1 MEGVV
6 QFSEVTFL
14 SEIFA
19 KYREEMHLR
28 EGSRDPSVIVFFFS
42 STEKDNRPVV
52 RSAEGQ
58 LQGGLRWGLTKFQ
71 GLR

>member
-6 QFSEVTFL
+6 RFSEVTSL
-14 SEIFA
+14 PEIFA

-28 EGSRDPSVIVFFFS
+28 EGSRDLSVIVLLFS
-42 STEKDNRPVV
+42 STEKDNRPVI

-58 LQGGLRWGLTKFQ
+58 VQGGLRLGLTKCQ
-71 GLR
+71 GLW